1 MSERK
6 PEAAGEVATPDNLR
20 EIERVAVELA
30 ALAGAEI
37 SIALGTM
44 MTIRYKGAGEVG
56 EAPRD
61 PVSEA
66 DHRIEQL
73 IRDRIAGHFTGHAV
87 IGEEFAGEGFG
98 SGAGEGREQ
107 QERETEQETE
117 IVWAIDPIDGTTN
130 FINGFPL
137 FAAAIGVLHRGRPV
151 AGAIWCATGHA
162 LRSGVYHASVG
173 RELRFDESLV
183 EVKDDPQVHHRLA
196 GVPDLARGAGR
207 WEPRKTGSAAVE
219 CAFVAAGLL
228 EAARFDTPNIW
239 DVASG
244 IVLVKAAGGEVLVKE
259 GDRWE
264 PFTSFV
270 GENGAGAEMARWN
283 RPIIIGRLSA
293 EELIAELG

>member
-1 MSERK
+1 MSERQAN
-6 PEAAGEVATPDNLR
+6 AAEVATPDNLR

-37 SIALGTM
+37 SIALGTI
-44 MTIRYKGAGEVG
+44 MTIRYKGAAEVG

-73 IRDRIAGHFTGHAV
+73 IRARISEHFPDHGV
-87 IGEEFAGEGFG
+87 IGEEFEG
-98 SGAGEGREQ
+98 GAGEG
-107 QERETEQETE
+107 QET
-117 IVWAIDPIDGTTN
+117 VWAIDPIDGTTN

-137 FAAAIGVLHRGRPV
+137 FAAAIGVTHHGRPI
-151 AGAIWCATGHA
+151 AGAVWCATGHA
-162 LRSGVYHASVG
+162 LRAGVYHASIG

-183 EVKDDPQVHHRLA
+183 EVIDDPQVHRRLA
-196 GVPDLARGAGR
+196 GVPDLSRGAGR
-207 WEPRKTGSAAVE
+207 WEPRKTGSAAIE

-244 IVLVKAAGGEVLVKE
+244 IVLVKAAGGEVLVRE
-259 GDRWE
+259 GDGWQ
-264 PFTSFV
+264 PFTSFP
-270 GENGAGAEMARWN
+270 GGGAEMARWN

-293 EELIAELG
+293 GELIAELG